1 MMKRKITPSM
11 QKAAQASAARAA
23 RRNGALSNSSL
34 PLGDM
39 LAAGSRRHL
48 SALNADFSVCSE
60 LTSLPDATDRI
71 SALSASVA
79 TYKAQ
84 VERALFPRHAAAQH
98 LAANSASNVC
108 VYQLTFFGPQALY
121 KVRIKYV

>member
-1 MMKRKITPSM
+1 M

-23 RRNGALSNSSL
+23 RRNAALSDSSL

-39 LAAGSRRHL
+39 LAAGSRRRL
-48 SALNADFSVCSE
+48 SALSADFSVRPE

-79 TYKAQ
+79 NYKAQ
-84 VERALFPRHAAAQH
+84 VERAQSALCDEAH
-98 LAANSASNVC
+98 LQRLYGERLQVLRQDNSLDSDSMPSA
-108 VYQLTFFGPQALY
+108 
-121 KVRIKYV
+121 